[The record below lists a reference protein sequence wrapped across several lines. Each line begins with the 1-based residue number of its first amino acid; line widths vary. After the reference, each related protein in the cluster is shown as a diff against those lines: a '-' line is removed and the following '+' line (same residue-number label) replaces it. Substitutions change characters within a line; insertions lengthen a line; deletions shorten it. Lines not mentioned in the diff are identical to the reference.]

1 MIVGNSTVVVV
12 VTVLPGNGK
21 IVVMITTLE
30 TVEVPPPAVG
40 ISVMVCVAVDVTVV
54 RGTGG

>member
-1 MIVGNSTVVVV
+1 M
-12 VTVLPGNGK
+12 LPGNGK